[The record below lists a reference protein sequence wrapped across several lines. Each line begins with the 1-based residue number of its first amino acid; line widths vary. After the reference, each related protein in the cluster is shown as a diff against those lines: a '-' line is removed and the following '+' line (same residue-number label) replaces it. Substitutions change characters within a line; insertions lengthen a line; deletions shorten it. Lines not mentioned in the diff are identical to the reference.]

1 MSMDLEEQYDK
12 IYRYCY
18 FKTHNQQVAEDL
30 TQETFLR
37 YFKQTSYLNRGKLLA
52 YLYTIARNLCNDY
65 FSLKVNEPIEEI
77 AVSDDTEDN
86 LVVSIALKQ
95 TIQKLPE
102 DQQELILLRYVNDLS
117 IGEICNMVGLS
128 RFSVYRRINNALS
141 QLKTLLR
148 EEDFH

>member
-1 MSMDLEEQYDK
+1 MDLEEQYDK

-65 FSLKVNEPIEEI
+65 FSQKTVEPLDEVTVSENNEEI
-77 AVSDDTEDN
+77 
-86 LVVSIALKQ
+86 LVVSVALKQ
-95 TIQKLPE
+95 TIHKLP
-102 DQQELILLRYVNDLS
+102 DDLQELILLRYVNDLS

-128 RFSVYRRINNALS
+128 RFSVYRKINNALN
-141 QLKTLLR
+141 QLKALLR
-148 EEDFH
+148 EEDFR

>member
-1 MSMDLEEQYDK
+1 MDLEDQYDK

-18 FKTHNQQVAEDL
+18 FKTHHQQVAEDL

-65 FSLKVNEPIEEI
+65 YSRRITEPLEETALAEE
-77 AVSDDTEDN
+77 AVDN
-86 LVVSIALKQ
+86 LVTMVALKQ
-95 TIQKLPE
+95 SIKTLPP
-102 DQQELILLRYVNDLS
+102 DVQELILLRYVNDLS
-117 IGEICNMVGLS
+117 IGEICTTVGLS
-128 RFSVYRRINNALS
+128 RFTIYRKITSGLK

-148 EEDFH
+148 EEDFR